1 MAMAF
6 EDWFL
11 ARVRV
16 SNKEHKRVTLDD
28 KMMFFQQ
35 LATLVSSGTPLQEAL
50 QISAG
55 QNQSLRMRQILE
67 EIADRVAAGCSLREV
82 MVDYRDVFEHHWIEL
97 VGVGEVSGKMSMVLC
112 DLNQQIRDARQT
124 RRKVTGAM
132 MYPVILLIV
141 AVLVVVAMLW
151 FVVPTFAEM
160 FEEMGAEL
168 PAITRYVMTASDF
181 VMAYG
186 IYIGGGLLALGFM
199 FRRYM
204 RSETGRRRVGAVGL
218 AAPLVGDLMVQSAMY
233 RFATNLALLL
243 RSGVPMLETLSALGS
258 VFRAS
263 PIYHDAI
270 LHSQKRVAAGH
281 PLADSLEETA
291 LFTSMMTN
299 MVRIGEQSAELV
311 GVMEQIAP
319 YYKEKMHG
327 LIAKVTKLM
336 EPAIIVLMGA
346 TIAGLMLAI
355 YMPMFEMAGQVK

>member
-1 MAMAF
+1 MAF

-35 LATLVSSGTPLQEAL
+35 LATLVSSGTPLLEAL

-55 QNQSLRMRQILE
+55 QSQSLRMRQILE
-67 EIADRVAAGCSLREV
+67 DVAQRVAAGCSLREV
-82 MVDYRDVFEHHWIEL
+82 LMDHRDVFEDHWIEL
-97 VGVGEVSGKMSMVLC
+97 VGVGEISGKMSMVLC
-112 DLNQQIRDARQT
+112 DLNRQIRDAQQT

-141 AVLVVVAMLW
+141 AVLVVVSMLW
-151 FVVPTFAEM
+151 FVVPTFADM

-168 PAITRYVMTASDF
+168 PSITRYVMSASDF
-181 VMAYG
+181 VMGYG

-204 RSETGRRRVGAVGL
+204 RSELGRRRVGAVGL
-218 AAPLVGDLMVQSAMY
+218 AAPLVGELMVQSAMY
-233 RFATNLALLL
+233 RFATNLSLLL

-258 VFRAS
+258 VFRTS

-270 LHSQKRVAAGH
+270 LHTQKRVAAGH

-319 YYKEKMHG
+319 YYKEKMQG
-327 LIAKVTKLM
+327 LIAKITKLM

-355 YMPMFEMAGQVK
+355 YLPMFEMAGQVK